1 MARQGRAREREGN
14 FENAGFWIRIRI
26 IWPDPDPDLLQET
39 WIRIRVEKKIVII
52 SLKINQNSK
61 CTYFF
66 KKRNHFFD

>member
-26 IWPDPDPDLLQET
+26 IWPDPDPDLFQET

>member
-61 CTYFF
+61 CTYFL